1 MSVNLD
7 DRRNLGTLAALV
19 IGTLV
24 VSGVGLAWLRA
35 RDIVLIEELGFVIL
49 VLVVAVYLYDRLL
62 VM

>member
-24 VSGVGLAWLRA
+24 VAAAGMTWLRSNGA
-35 RDIVLIEELGFVIL
+35 VLIEELAFLIL
-49 VLVVAVYLYDRLL
+49 VLVVAVYLYDRFLI
-62 VM
+62 M